1 MPQDEIELAERAKR
15 GDFGAFDA
23 LVRRYERQAFNFA
36 LKMTGS
42 RDDAADV
49 TQEAFLRVFNF
60 IESFR
65 GESSFS
71 TWMYRV
77 LMNTF
82 LDLKKRHRI
91 DTKTVYLE
99 EHRGTDGELLAKD
112 IEDTG
117 ATPEEVAVEHERQR
131 AFLDAILSL
140 PDYQR
145 ALVLMFH
152 SEGMSY
158 EQIAEVTR
166 LPLGTVKSRMNRAR
180 LALREK
186 LGQKKEL
193 FGP

>member
-1 MPQDEIELAERAKR
+1 MPQDEIELVERAKR

-36 LKMTGS
+36 LKMTGN

-91 DTKTVYLE
+91 DKKTVYLE
-99 EHRGTDGELLAKD
+99 EHRSTDGELLAKD
-112 IEDTG
+112 IEDTR

-131 AFLDAILSL
+131 AFLEAILSL

-145 ALVLMFH
+145 ALVVMYH

-186 LGQKKEL
+186 LAQKKEL